1 MEYTASSEKKKSRE
15 LHSGYSILG
24 PVVKDITACAFIG
37 QIEPCS
43 PNVAARELGNV
54 DE

>member
-1 MEYTASSEKKKSRE
+1 MEYTASSEKKRSGE
-15 LHSGYSILG
+15 LHSGSSIFG
-24 PVVKDITACAFIG
+24 PGVKDITSCAFIG
-37 QIEPCS
+37 QIERYS